1 MTWFETPSIVPLSA
15 ACTGDEP
22 LGLESGLVLNQQMTA
37 SSQKSSLYAPF
48 NARLNRR
55 KVQERKGGW
64 SPLRSNTNEYLQID
78 FNQNVK
84 ITRVAT
90 QGRRDWNEWVIT
102 YTLQYSADGQSS
114 FQTYQENGIDKVFSG
129 NSDRDTI
136 VTHTLMQP
144 IEARYVQI
152 NPKTWHRFIS
162 MRAEF
167 YGCRLSGKHQIAW
180 RKEVDNV

>member
-1 MTWFETPSIVPLSA
+1 MPP
-15 ACTGDEP
+15 ACTGNEP

-114 FQTYQENGIDKVFSG
+114 FQTYQESGIDKVSSG
-129 NSDRDTI
+129 DIFMRRMYSCSRCRDILSTINSYRCFPAT
-136 VTHTLMQP
+136 VTGTLLSP
-144 IEARYVQI
+144 I
-152 NPKTWHRFIS
+152 
-162 MRAEF
+162 
-167 YGCRLSGKHQIAW
+167 LSCSQ
-180 RKEVDNV
+180 

>member
-1 MTWFETPSIVPLSA
+1 
-15 ACTGDEP
+15 
-22 LGLESGLVLNQQMTA
+22 MTA

-114 FQTYQENGIDKVFSG
+114 FQTYQENGIDKVSGGDIFMRRMYSCSRCRDILSTINFYRCFPATVTGTLLSPIFSC
-129 NSDRDTI
+129 S
-136 VTHTLMQP
+136 Q
-144 IEARYVQI
+144 
-152 NPKTWHRFIS
+152 
-162 MRAEF
+162 
-167 YGCRLSGKHQIAW
+167 
-180 RKEVDNV
+180 